1 VLQNSAPHPG
11 SAVAHPD
18 GIVTR
23 IGTDT
28 TKPHRWSQP
37 PSASIRFIRSNPWLF
52 STCPSLEK
60 LWIATR
66 FRSAHFLADP
76 ILWSLNRS
84 SALACAG
91 GLRTTMTT
99 NSFRRAFAPY
109 PPPAPF
115 SHKGRR
121 GRCGIR
127 QRSATQLTAGIAPS
141 SRAVRS
147 CCAAVSS
154 TARDGYNEAAQTI
167 STTIRIHTVSS
178 VPIRGY
184 FQPARRER
192 NSGSLHGFDP
202 PVFSPIPYIWSLN
215 K

>member
-1 VLQNSAPHPG
+1 MLQNSAPHPG

-109 PPPAPF
+109 PPPCPLLPQGE
-115 SHKGRR
+115 KGEMWHPTAKCNTVDCRDRALVTRGAILLRGSIVHGSRR
-121 GRCGIR
+121 I
-127 QRSATQLTAGIAPS
+127 QRSRTDDLNYHPHPYRFIRSNPWLFSTCPSREKLWIAT
-141 SRAVRS
+141 RFRS
-147 CCAAVSS
+147 TRFLA
-154 TARDGYNEAAQTI
+154 D
-167 STTIRIHTVSS
+167 
-178 VPIRGY
+178 PIY
-184 FQPARRER
+184 M
-192 NSGSLHGFDP
+192 
-202 PVFSPIPYIWSLN
+202 VFE
-215 K
+215 

>member
-1 VLQNSAPHPG
+1 MLQNSAPHPG

-121 GRCGIR
+121 GSWSVLMRLFPHPPCPLSPRAGERELSVIDALIRREEDGSYRCLRTTRLRTLHAIR
-127 QRSATQLTAGIAPS
+127 LRTLHARHPRTQDVNHPS
-141 SRAVRS
+141 SKTQF
-147 CCAAVSS
+147 C
-154 TARDGYNEAAQTI
+154 
-167 STTIRIHTVSS
+167 
-178 VPIRGY
+178 
-184 FQPARRER
+184 
-192 NSGSLHGFDP
+192 
-202 PVFSPIPYIWSLN
+202 
-215 K
+215 